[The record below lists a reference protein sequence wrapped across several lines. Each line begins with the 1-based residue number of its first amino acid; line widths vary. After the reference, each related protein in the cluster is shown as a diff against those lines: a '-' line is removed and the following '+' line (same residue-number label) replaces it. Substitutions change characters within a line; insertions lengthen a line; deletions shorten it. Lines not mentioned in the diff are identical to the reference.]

1 MAFAA
6 FEFNLSD
13 ALLAQLVELLN
24 SMEPGPLTLENAA
37 ALPEGQGVYQLF
49 HNGQLVYIGKTDSDA
64 GLRQRL
70 GRHVRSIQNRLNL
83 NVQNVTFNAVRIFV
97 FTAMDLETL
106 LIRSYGR
113 PDWNNRG
120 FGSNDP
126 GRRRDR
132 TRLKPGGFD
141 AQYPINV
148 DRALDFVIPTAGTV
162 ANCFAALKDGLP
174 YVFRFETI
182 PPQNRIPHPDLTNA
196 QMALGDGP
204 YTVRSVL
211 QTAIAALPAAWQATA
226 LPSRVIIYRELD
238 GYQYNTDE
246 GGQVIAR
253 SQ

>member
-83 NVQNVTFNAVRIFV
+83 NVQDVTFNAVRIFV

-106 LIRSYGR
+106 LINAYGEPNWNRS
-113 PDWNNRG
+113 G

-126 GRRRDR
+126 GRNRERQ
-132 TRLKPGGFD
+132 RLKAGGFD
-141 AQYPINV
+141 ARYPVNV
-148 DRALDFVIPTAGTV
+148 DRVLDFVVPTAGTV
-162 ANCFAALKDGLP
+162 ADCFTVLKEGLP
-174 YVFRFETI
+174 YVFRFETNA
-182 PPQNRIPHPDLTNA
+182 PRSRTPHQDLVNTQMTLANGPQ
-196 QMALGDGP
+196 
-204 YTVRSVL
+204 TVRSIL
-211 QTAIAALPAAWQATA
+211 QTAVAALPPTWQATA
-226 LPSRVIIYRELD
+226 LPSRVIIYREPEA
-238 GYQYNTDE
+238 YQYNTHE
-246 GGQVIAR
+246 GGVVIAR
-253 SQ
+253 SE